1 MSNKKRTSKKT
12 DSHSKQVLSEI
23 KQAIKDNKTWELYEE
38 YEDDNYNSELVVLY
52 ASTVGSKD
60 DVAKAIEIF
69 EEHRAEEYLSDKL
82 SEERSK
88 LSKKLWPLFFKNAQ
102 AKETVKLAKGGV
114 VDSDWGSQDDFEE
127 LYANFPD
134 DHTEATRIWS
144 QLSQS
149 QKDAFIHD
157 LDVTD
162 AASEHIS
169 DSWLEFVNA
178 KSEEDWM
185 KNCTNWDEYAKGG
198 NAHKRVRIIRGY
210 RMPHGYKVVKG
221 SDKNKVYSKG
231 KRGVQVDAGWRMPK
245 GYGIVDGAYNMK
257 YEHGATIQGE
267 GKNVYKAFYKG
278 KETDLRADSSYSA
291 QTKAA
296 AFFKAKKSYD
306 VTVVILAKGDDAVI
320 HSTSSFGEGATI
332 DANAIQLKINEYKD
346 LEKKYVAKFN
356 PQHLNSYIA
365 PRIFTYPIL
374 NGKAIKFNVIDDEGN
389 FHYSEEQFDERIS
402 DFKKDL
408 NGEKYENG
416 ATIYGAHFAYIVS
429 FKENKDEQQ
438 VFSEQKIF
446 SKLIFEGEA
455 EMVVDLKKLGAN
467 ESLDKISDQVSYH
480 SIKKVIFHCECN
492 EAEEFDEVSDL
503 TLPEG
508 GYFEDL
514 GNAGDW
520 YFWITKDGEMCYNS
534 VNGELVVKRASDEF
548 EEQMDYVGGE
558 DELRDFISRVLTT
571 RMNAQEFINKLNADT
586 VNDKDVNNQVIDFVK
601 RHTTSIKG
609 EDVSSWASFLN
620 QEETELAC
628 SVFNKVIK
636 AGPWIEASN
645 LKYGNKDVLK
655 STLEKSLDMFNDN
668 GKLIATSLIAKLDKL
683 K

>member
-1 MSNKKRTSKKT
+1 
-12 DSHSKQVLSEI
+12 
-23 KQAIKDNKTWELYEE
+23 
-38 YEDDNYNSELVVLY
+38 
-52 ASTVGSKD
+52 
-60 DVAKAIEIF
+60 
-69 EEHRAEEYLSDKL
+69 
-82 SEERSK
+82 
-88 LSKKLWPLFFKNAQ
+88 
-102 AKETVKLAKGGV
+102 
-114 VDSDWGSQDDFEE
+114 
-127 LYANFPD
+127 
-134 DHTEATRIWS
+134 
-144 QLSQS
+144 
-149 QKDAFIHD
+149 
-157 LDVTD
+157 
-162 AASEHIS
+162 
-169 DSWLEFVNA
+169 
-178 KSEEDWM
+178 
-185 KNCTNWDEYAKGG
+185 
-198 NAHKRVRIIRGY
+198 
-210 RMPHGYKVVKG
+210 MPHGYKVVKG
-221 SDKNKVYSKG
+221 NDKNKVYSKG

-245 GYGIVDGAYNMK
+245 GYEIVDGAYNMK

-278 KETDLRADSSYSA
+278 KEIDLRADSSYSA
-291 QTKAA
+291 QVKAA
-296 AFFKAKKSYD
+296 VFFKAKKSYD
-306 VTVVILAKGDDAVI
+306 VTVVILAKGDDTVI

-332 DANAIQLKINEYKD
+332 NANAIQLKINEYKD

-408 NGEKYENG
+408 KGEEYENG
-416 ATIYGAHFAYIVS
+416 ATIYGVHFAYIVS

-455 EMVVDLKKLGAN
+455 EMVVTLKALAVN
-467 ESLDKISDQVSYH
+467 ERLNTSEIPEVPYD
-480 SIKKVIFHCECN
+480 SIKKVVFHCECN
-492 EAEEFDEVSDL
+492 EVEESVESSEM

-514 GNAGDW
+514 GYAGNW

-548 EEQMDYVGGE
+548 EEQMENSGGE
-558 DELRDFISRVLTT
+558 DEFR
-571 RMNAQEFINKLNADT
+571 EFINRVLLTRTNAEEFIKTLNRESESYNSPDHKK
-586 VNDKDVNNQVIDFVK
+586 VNDQVIEFVK
-601 RHTTSIKG
+601 RHTTSSNS
-609 EDVSSWASFLN
+609 DASDWTSSLN

-655 STLEKSLDMFNDN
+655 STVEKSLDMFNDN
-668 GKLIATSLIAKLDKL
+668 GKQIATSLLAKLK
-683 K
+683 